1 MVPAGAV
8 AAALEVLVE
17 SAEYEVGIV
26 AGVAKGNPVD
36 VETATTSGVVTAVAV
51 VFEDLD
57 LQADFLVLVL
67 FKYVAPEVCRTTS
80 PPEAEAIEA
89 T

>member
-1 MVPAGAV
+1 M
-8 AAALEVLVE
+8 
-17 SAEYEVGIV
+17 
-26 AGVAKGNPVD
+26 AGVAKGSPDD

-51 VFEDLD
+51 VLEDLD

-67 FKYVAPEVCRTTS
+67 FKYVAPEVCMPTS
-80 PPEAEAIEA
+80 PPEAEATEA